1 MEANINTPIT
11 MLTVRQF
18 VEILKETPEARE
30 LLKEIVM
37 SVLTDEDVNKV
48 IDDKYNDKSMTVKG
62 LQGIASIFGCSLPT
76 AQKLKQTVIKDAVSQ
91 HGRLILTDVKKAKRL
106 FDEWTK
112 KNGTFASLP
121 DPKKEKKK

>member
-1 MEANINTPIT
+1 MEVNMNTPIT

-62 LQGIASIFGCSLPT
+62 LQGIASIFGCSLVT
-76 AQKLKQTVIKDAVSQ
+76 AQKLKKTVIKDAVSQ
-91 HGRLILTDVKKAKRL
+91 RGKLIITNVRMAKELFRKYRDEHGS
-106 FDEWTK
+106 
-112 KNGTFASLP
+112 FANLP
-121 DPKKEKKK
+121 DPAEKKK